1 MEPCAP
7 FSFSMKKL
15 FLITLLL
22 MSQYAHAIDEKQID
36 CLAKNIYFEA
46 RGEPIKGQLAVAH
59 VVMNR
64 LDSEEYP
71 SNICGIVYQPNQ
83 FSWTS
88 RRKLSIN
95 DWSLYANIKELAKHV
110 IMNKP
115 KDPTNG
121 ALFFKHKR
129 LKKQSKKNSIV
140 IGNHI
145 FYT

>member
-1 MEPCAP
+1 M
-7 FSFSMKKL
+7 
-15 FLITLLL
+15 
-22 MSQYAHAIDEKQID
+22 MSQYAHAIDDKQVE

-46 RGEPIKGQLAVAH
+46 RGEPIKGQIAVAQ
-59 VVMNR
+59 VVLNR
-64 LDSEEYP
+64 LESDDYP

-88 RRKLSIN
+88 KRKIYIN
-95 DWSLYANIKELAKHV
+95 DWSLYDDIKQLAKHV

-115 KDPTNG
+115 KDLTNG
-121 ALFFKHKR
+121 ALFFRHKR
-129 LKKQSKKNSIV
+129 LKVQTQKKSVI

>member
-1 MEPCAP
+1 ML
-7 FSFSMKKL
+7 S
-15 FLITLLL
+15 
-22 MSQYAHAIDEKQID
+22 
-36 CLAKNIYFEA
+36 KNIYFEA
-46 RGEPIKGQLAVAH
+46 RGEPIKGQIAVAQ
-59 VVMNR
+59 VVLNR
-64 LDSEEYP
+64 LDSDDYP
-71 SNICGIVYQPNQ
+71 SNICQIVYQPNQ

-88 RRKLSIN
+88 KRKIFIDDL
-95 DWSLYANIKELAKHV
+95 SLYREIKELAKHV

-129 LKKQSKKNSIV
+129 LKTQTKKKSVI

>member
-1 MEPCAP
+1 
-7 FSFSMKKL
+7 
-15 FLITLLL
+15 
-22 MSQYAHAIDEKQID
+22 MSQYAYAIDEKQID

-46 RGEPIKGQLAVAH
+46 RGEPIKGQIAVAQ
-59 VVMNR
+59 VVLNR
-64 LDSEEYP
+64 LDSDDYP
-71 SNICGIVYQPNQ
+71 SNICQIVYQPNQ

-88 RRKLSIN
+88 KRKIFIDDL
-95 DWSLYANIKELAKHV
+95 SLYREIKELAKHV

-129 LKKQSKKNSIV
+129 LKTQTNKKSVV

>member
-1 MEPCAP
+1 
-7 FSFSMKKL
+7 
-15 FLITLLL
+15 
-22 MSQYAHAIDEKQID
+22 MSQYAYAIDEKQID

-46 RGEPIKGQLAVAH
+46 RGEPIKGQIAVAQ
-59 VVMNR
+59 VVLNR
-64 LDSEEYP
+64 LDSDDYP
-71 SNICGIVYQPNQ
+71 SNICQIVYQPNQ

-88 RRKLSIN
+88 KRKIFIDDL
-95 DWSLYANIKELAKHV
+95 SLYREIKELAKHV

-129 LKKQSKKNSIV
+129 LKTQTKKKSVV